1 MLIKSKKKIPIIYM
15 DISNYSLLLFIITTI
30 LFVSS
35 VPVIGKPRLELG
47 TDPTNSNLMTI
58 TDDNLL
64 DYYTKCMYKMGIFL
78 LIVICTQ
85 LGLNISYLIDKC
97 KGSAGKNVGAAIIY
111 TLVPWLLIFG
121 VMMSLIMAFPGFKSV
136 FSDVIGYFF
145 VAKSANK
152 LLSEILKDTNIDNL
166 INDTNIKPEEKKELE
181 FAAEAIMK
189 ICGNK
194 SILINQMFPDNFIS
208 IWNKLKPLMKAGM
221 YEKGGEDNKKQQL
234 LDLVV
239 YRDNIGEALW
249 YIYTAILVSS
259 IVYYNLDTRGC
270 VRDVNSIK
278 ADYDEYTKE
287 QDAVEKQETL
297 NNSSNY
303 TIS

>member
-1 MLIKSKKKIPIIYM
+1 M
-15 DISNYSLLLFIITTI
+15 DISNYSLLLFIITVL

-35 VPVIGKPRLELG
+35 TPIIGKPGLELRPDG
-47 TDPTNSNLMTI
+47 KNSNLMTL
-58 TDDNLL
+58 TDENLL

-85 LGLNISYLIDKC
+85 LGLNITYLIDKC

-121 VMMSLIMAFPGFKSV
+121 VMMALIMAFPGFKSV
-136 FSDVIGYFF
+136 FSDVVGYFF

-152 LLSEILKDTNIDNL
+152 LLSELLKDTNIDNL
-166 INDTNIKPEEKKELE
+166 INENNIEPEKKKELE

-208 IWNKLKPLMKAGM
+208 IWDKLKPLMKEGM
-221 YEKGGEDNKKQQL
+221 YEKGGDENKKQQL

-239 YRDNIGEALW
+239 YRDNVGEAFW
-249 YIYTAILVSS
+249 YTYTAILVSS

-287 QDAVEKQETL
+287 QEVAEKQEEINGSTE
-297 NNSSNY
+297 Y

>member
-1 MLIKSKKKIPIIYM
+1 M
-15 DISNYSLLLFIITTI
+15 DISNYSLLLFIITTLLYI
-30 LFVSS
+30 SS
-35 VPVIGKPRLELG
+35 IPVIGKPELKL
-47 TDPTNSNLMTI
+47 NSNNTLTGEDLMT
-58 TDDNLL
+58 
-64 DYYTKCMYKMGIFL
+64 YYTNCLYKLGIFL

-85 LGLNISYLIDKC
+85 LTLNITYLIDKC
-97 KGSAGKNVGAAIIY
+97 KGSAGKNVGAAVIY

-121 VMMSLIMAFPGFKSV
+121 VMIALIMAFPGFKSV

-145 VAKSANK
+145 VARSANN
-152 LLSEILKDTNIDNL
+152 LLSEILIDVNIDKAITDEQDPNKREGL
-166 INDTNIKPEEKKELE
+166 KY
-181 FAAEAIMK
+181 AAEAIMK

-194 SILINQMFPDNFIS
+194 SILINQLYPDNFIS
-208 IWNKLKPLMKAGM
+208 IWSNLKPLMKEGM
-221 YEKGGEDNKKQQL
+221 YDNSEKKQSL

-259 IVYYNLDTRGC
+259 IVYYNLATRGC

-278 ADYDEYTKE
+278 ADYDEYLKE
-287 QDAVEKQETL
+287 QEETEQQEEIA
-297 NNSSNY
+297 NSTMY

>member
-1 MLIKSKKKIPIIYM
+1 M
-15 DISNYSLLLFIITTI
+15 DISNYSLFLFIITTLLYI
-30 LFVSS
+30 SS
-35 VPVIGKPRLELG
+35 TPIIGKPTLTLS
-47 TDPTNSNLMTI
+47 TDPNTGVATLTG
-58 TDDNLL
+58 DDLL
-64 DYYTKCMYKMGIFL
+64 NYYSDCMYRLGIFL

-85 LGLNISYLIDKC
+85 LTLNITYLIDKC
-97 KGSAGKNVGAAIIY
+97 KGSAGKNVGAAVIY

-121 VMMSLIMAFPGFKSV
+121 VMIALINAFPGFKSV

-145 VAKSANK
+145 VAKSANN
-152 LLSEILKDTNIDNL
+152 LLAEILKDTNIDD
-166 INDTNIKPEEKKELE
+166 IIQKETDPSKKKEYE
-181 FAAEAIMK
+181 YAAEAIMK

-194 SILINQMFPDNFIS
+194 SILINQMYPDNFID
-208 IWNKLKPLMKAGM
+208 IWEKLKPLMQPGM
-221 YEKGGEDNKKQQL
+221 YATGGPENKKQQL

-259 IVYYNLDTRGC
+259 IVYYNLATRGC

-278 ADYDEYTKE
+278 ADYDAYVKE
-287 QDAVEKQETL
+287 QEEQEKQQEIA
-297 NNSSNY
+297 NSTVY

>member
-1 MLIKSKKKIPIIYM
+1 M
-15 DISNYSLLLFIITTI
+15 DISNYSLLLFIITTLLYI
-30 LFVSS
+30 SS
-35 VPVIGKPRLELG
+35 TPVIGKPELKL
-47 TDPTNSNLMTI
+47 NSNNTLTGEDLMT
-58 TDDNLL
+58 
-64 DYYTKCMYKMGIFL
+64 YYTNCLYKLGIFL

-85 LGLNISYLIDKC
+85 LTLNITYLIDKC
-97 KGSAGKNVGAAIIY
+97 KGSAGKNVGAAVIY

-121 VMMSLIMAFPGFKSV
+121 VMIALIMAFPGFKSV

-145 VAKSANK
+145 VARSANN
-152 LLSEILKDTNIDNL
+152 LLSEILIDVNIDKA
-166 INDTNIKPEEKKELE
+166 IQTAKTEEERDKLK

-194 SILINQMFPDNFIS
+194 SILINQIYPDNFIS
-208 IWNKLKPLMKAGM
+208 IWSNLQPLMQPGM
-221 YEKGGEDNKKQQL
+221 FNNSEKKQSL

-259 IVYYNLDTRGC
+259 IVYYNLATRGC
-270 VRDVNSIK
+270 VKDVNSIK
-278 ADYDEYTKE
+278 ADYDEYLKE
-287 QDAVEKQETL
+287 QEAVEQQEQVA
-297 NNSSNY
+297 NSTTY

>member
-1 MLIKSKKKIPIIYM
+1 M
-15 DISNYSLLLFIITTI
+15 DISNYSLLLFIITTL

-35 VPVIGKPRLELG
+35 MPIIGKPKLELLPSK
-47 TDPTNSNLMTI
+47 DPAKSKLMTL
-58 TDDNLL
+58 TDEDIMN
-64 DYYTKCMYKMGIFL
+64 YYTNCMYKMGLFL

-85 LGLNISYLIDKC
+85 LGLNITYLIDKC
-97 KGSAGKNVGAAIIY
+97 KGSAGKNVGAAVIY

-121 VMMSLIMAFPGFKSV
+121 VMMALIMAFPGFKSV

-145 VAKSANK
+145 ISKSANN
-152 LLSEILKDTNIDNL
+152 LLSEILKDTNID
-166 INDTNIKPEEKKELE
+166 DAIKDAGTPDEKQKLQY
-181 FAAEAIMK
+181 AAEAIMK

-208 IWNKLKPLMKAGM
+208 IWDKLEPLMKPGM
-221 YEKGGEDNKKQQL
+221 YDAGLGIDPKTGNPGTEPRKQQL

-239 YRDNIGEALW
+239 YRDNVGETFW
-249 YIYTAILVSS
+249 YVYTAILVSS

-270 VRDVNSIK
+270 VKDVNSIK
-278 ADYDEYTKE
+278 AEYDEYTKE
-287 QDAVEKQETL
+287 QEEVKKQEEL
-297 NNSSNY
+297 NNSSEY